1 MTERPERGAGTD
13 GRLSG
18 PARHPGTG
26 SGPRAARTISA
37 ILDATREIFLKRGY
51 AGTTIDDITQ
61 LAGVSRPS
69 FYTYFGSKRAALMA
83 LGADSLTGAMLTVA
97 ALSDVHPDRLEEGL
111 TNWVSL
117 YFEYLEDHGS
127 LAFAWTQAAHEDE
140 EIRVAGQR
148 GHLRMC
154 RQLGMAL
161 ARLQG
166 SDSDHPTEDGLV
178 VVAMLERAWAYVRLY
193 GPAVDE
199 LAIRRSAARWLA
211 AITAPGG
218 QKGERPA
225 LTS

>member
-1 MTERPERGAGTD
+1 MSKRPDRGAGAD
-13 GRLSG
+13 SGLPG
-18 PARHPGTG
+18 PARHSGVG

-51 AGTTIDDITQ
+51 AGTTIDDIAQ

-69 FYTYFGSKRAALMA
+69 FYTYFRSKRSALMA
-83 LGADSLTGAMLTVA
+83 LGADSLTGAMQIVA
-97 ALSDVHPDRLEEGL
+97 ALSDVPPDRRQEGL

-140 EIRVAGQR
+140 EIRAAGQR
-148 GHLRMC
+148 GHLHMC
-154 RQLGMAL
+154 RQLGVAL

-166 SDSDHPTEDGLV
+166 SESDHPAEDGLV

-199 LAIRRSAARWLA
+199 SAIRSSAARWLT
-211 AITAPGG
+211 AITSPG
-218 QKGERPA
+218 
-225 LTS
+225 